1 VRLFVFVI
9 LTKRA
14 ARAAGRISD
23 SFAPAKPVP
32 VLEIAQRSFSSDAV
46 TPATAILFGCSNRK
60 GCSISKPVPAV
71 LAPRCPRSFL
81 PLALLALSG

>member
-1 VRLFVFVI
+1 VFVI

-14 ARAAGRISD
+14 TRAAGRISD
-23 SFAPAKPVP
+23 SFASEAGSGF
-32 VLEIAQRSFSSDAV
+32 EIAKRSFSDAIARAWRSHRMQNPEPE
-46 TPATAILFGCSNRK
+46 PAA
-60 GCSISKPVPAV
+60 